1 MKWGITVRKLVM
13 LLLILLGLCWCRGA
27 QAEGILTLDELLG
40 WAEGYR
46 DIAQGS
52 APLNNPADPDAA
64 SEEGVAFVY
73 DFATLYLDGTGE
85 KSGLCGL
92 ALVDPAQYG
101 PHMTRCGMTAEE
113 VMGCF
118 RNDNAA
124 LIGSHEQAVLYL
136 VDRAEGGVW
145 WGQVNRDG
153 QRIDEIFYC
162 ALAPLGDGLYS
173 DAGVAYTLTGG
184 VVTAI
189 RAWGLGASIELRQAE
204 ASAQQAAHIRD
215 DESWRPAPVSLNG
228 LELTAFGSADLSFSG
243 LHFPDTSPEQ
253 AAGVLGSYTESYM
266 EDGSG
271 YLRVMTFAKCEL
283 TYVCDSRKRNPVLA
297 MLQITG
303 AGLEGP
309 RAVRVGDELNSVI
322 TRFRFGEGE
331 YNGTTEVLY
340 GITGEVPFGVAEY
353 SGKGAAVLR
362 YAMEAEDG
370 GSIVLV
376 ISFTGGAVD
385 EILLYHAQ

>member
-1 MKWGITVRKLVM
+1 MKWGIIMRKLVM
-13 LLLILLGLCWCRGA
+13 LLLILLGLCLCAGA
-27 QAEGILTLDELLG
+27 QGEGILTLDELLG
-40 WAEGYR
+40 WAEGYQ
-46 DIAQGS
+46 DIAQGA
-52 APLNNPADPDAA
+52 APLNNPADRDAA

-73 DFATLYLDGTGE
+73 DFATLYLDSTE
-85 KSGLCGL
+85 AKSGLRGL
-92 ALVDPAQYG
+92 VIVDPAQYG
-101 PHMTRCGMTAEE
+101 PHMTRCGMSAEE
-113 VMGCF
+113 VMACF

-124 LIGSHEQAVLYL
+124 LIGSHGQAILYL
-136 VDRAEGGVW
+136 VDRKEDGVW
-145 WGQVNRDG
+145 WGQLNRDG

-173 DAGVAYTLTGG
+173 DAGVAYTLTDG

-189 RAWGLGASIELRQAE
+189 RAWGLDASIEGPQAQ
-204 ASAQQAAHIRD
+204 ASAQQAALILA

-228 LELTAFGSADLSFSG
+228 LELTAFGAGDLSFSG

-266 EDGSG
+266 EDGDN

-283 TYVCDSRKRNPVLA
+283 TYVCDSRKRNPVLT

-309 RAVRVGDELNSVI
+309 RAVRIGDEMNSVI

-362 YAMEAEDG
+362 YAMAAEDG

-376 ISFTGGAVD
+376 ISFAGGAVD
-385 EILLYHAQ
+385 EILLYQAQ